1 MQRSGG
7 KAFRKGTERT
17 KSVGAEANC
26 CIEEPKGDHCGYVLM
41 VGSGRIS
48 SEEKGEHCQNPGRL
62 HKPCQII
69 ICGGVSA

>member
-17 KSVGAEANC
+17 KSVRAEANG

-41 VGSGRIS
+41 VGSGRMS
-48 SEEKGEHCQNPGRL
+48 SEEKGEH
-62 HKPCQII
+62 
-69 ICGGVSA
+69 